1 MSHSNLAE
9 TVVQVSNSMKEH
21 HSDVTALEPHVTSSM
36 IVALRLAGHLPH
48 TILND
53 FKIKHSHTILD
64 YLKSHLDNHKIS
76 PHLSLGHIA
85 SMFQAISALCYDPQN
100 FYSHNLAHT
109 LLNGLNSFQHS
120 TCKNLFEYSSVALA
134 VCQSKG
140 TSIKPQL
147 ARTIHF
153 EINKACVS
161 QSCIKRPDTISMTL
175 MTLSCLRQNMAEK
188 EVVLL
193 HDVDKTTKRLLE
205 VVKNALQKHKDNLWN
220 AHSKGLLVQVPNV
233 FNEIHDS
240 SLLL

>member
-1 MSHSNLAE
+1 MLHSNLAE
-9 TVVQVSNSMKEH
+9 TVVQVSNSLKEH

-53 FKIKHSHTILD
+53 FKTKDSRTIPD
-64 YLKSHLDNHKIS
+64 YLKSHLDNHIIS
-76 PHLSLGHIA
+76 SHLSLGHIA
-85 SMFQAISALCYDPQN
+85 NMLQAISALCYDPQN

-109 LLNGLNSFQHS
+109 LLNGLNSFEHS

-147 ARTIHF
+147 ARTIHL

-161 QSCIKRPDTISMTL
+161 QSCMKRPDTIAMTL
-175 MTLSCLRQNMAEK
+175 IALSCLRQNIAVK

-205 VVKNALQKHKDNLWN
+205 VVKDALRRRKDNLWN
-220 AHSKGLLVQVPNV
+220 AHSKGLFVQVTNV
-233 FNEIHDS
+233 FNEMHNCS
-240 SLLL
+240 FLL